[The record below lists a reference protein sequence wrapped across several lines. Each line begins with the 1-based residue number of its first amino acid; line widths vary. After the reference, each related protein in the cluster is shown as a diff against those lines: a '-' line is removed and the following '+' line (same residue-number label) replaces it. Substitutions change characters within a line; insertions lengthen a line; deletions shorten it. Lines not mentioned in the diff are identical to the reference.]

1 MENNFIYNLSETE
14 YLVFKPQRDHFEL
27 FSGHEGS
34 ATNSKLATYKGGR
47 WVFEDYT
54 QKKLFW
60 FLFNIYKKDFGK
72 ALKRAQEDRHIRTID
87 IARSIKVAPNQ
98 VARWQKM
105 KDIKL
110 SKAVEIAA
118 VFRMT
123 LEEFMAEYH
132 E

>member
-1 MENNFIYNLSETE
+1 MKTVPGNT
-14 YLVFKPQRDHFEL
+14 HF
-27 FSGHEGS
+27 GV
-34 ATNSKLATYKGGR
+34 SKMS
-47 WVFEDYT
+47 
-54 QKKLFW
+54 
-60 FLFNIYKKDFGK
+60 NITISQNVDFGK

-132 E
+132 D